1 MSSSANTS
9 VAPARVAIWLA
20 EGRIPPGVY
29 PPEAALDPVLFFKEL
44 EQREIYTQVSV
55 TEFL

>member
-1 MSSSANTS
+1 